1 MNGPAKRMLNK
12 IRAELFPV
20 YEKER
25 RESPGAFRLSLKEA
39 KTVMKAHELVTF
51 PALYGTRNIE
61 EVTQAVQEQILEEM
75 RERIQQN
82 HIDVEGTLRLCDKV
96 ITEPYWTFYLTNLE
110 AGNGTAKETFSVR
123 SNVDGLTHRD
133 WVTPERFPDFY
144 QGQNGWSRPPMS
156 ECAKILSIPEGV
168 LFVPEL
174 ELQAVTTIKKYFS
187 VFSSEPDATGEEP
200 TKEKELKRQ
209 IMPSIV
215 PAAHIMPNCLLMNEL
230 AGLNGTQPINGG
242 GFDLAVM
249 PVNAKQPEISAFVM
263 ITYEPE
269 SGVTSSLTEYARDV
283 SDSIMSI
290 WEQAQKDGKLCVF
303 TEPTIFKSMPGGGDK
318 PSPQQKGAITR
329 TVHKLIHLYVELD
342 ATDEL
347 RRRGKIGENDKY
359 QVKDFYLSAQ
369 EHIYTAQNGKPVR
382 AWLMDRE
389 PIMLSYAKMIGQVV
403 SVPSKFLNIVKVKQ
417 GKLTTESLS
426 MTTARQAMVS
436 YMLRRIAVMKH
447 DKQEAQG
454 RLRAYNKR
462 RTKGQM
468 LDEKPLEAF
477 RRQSDVIRFDS
488 LFRATGNENKNRE
501 VNRRNREFCFDVLE
515 FWKTSGFIEGY
526 QQQTRGR
533 AVTGIK
539 IEH

>member
-110 AGNGTAKETFSVR
+110 AGNGTTKETFSVR

-283 SDSIMSI
+283 SDSIISI
-290 WEQAQKDGKLCVF
+290 WEQAKRD
-303 TEPTIFKSMPGGGDK
+303 
-318 PSPQQKGAITR
+318 
-329 TVHKLIHLYVELD
+329 
-342 ATDEL
+342 
-347 RRRGKIGENDKY
+347 
-359 QVKDFYLSAQ
+359 
-369 EHIYTAQNGKPVR
+369 GKPVR